1 MKYSIGEVA
10 ERMGTNTSTL
20 RYYDKQGLLPFV
32 DRNAAGRREFKDND
46 FNFLEVINCL
56 KKSGVPVKDIGKF
69 INLCLQGDETLRERY
84 DYLDQEERV
93 LEEKVTEMQK
103 QLDFLRFKKW
113 YYKTS
118 VEAGTEDI
126 HFTEGTKFVDP
137 ETHQQYRDELKNTKD
152 IHHLINLAVD
162 EI

>member
-46 FNFLEVINCL
+46 FNFLEVINCS

>member
-1 MKYSIGEVA
+1 M
-10 ERMGTNTSTL
+10 
-20 RYYDKQGLLPFV
+20 
-32 DRNAAGRREFKDND
+32 
-46 FNFLEVINCL
+46 
-56 KKSGVPVKDIGKF
+56 
-69 INLCLQGDETLRERY
+69 QGDETLRERY

-137 ETHQQYRDELKNTKD
+137 KRISNIEMN
-152 IHHLINLAVD
+152 
-162 EI
+162 